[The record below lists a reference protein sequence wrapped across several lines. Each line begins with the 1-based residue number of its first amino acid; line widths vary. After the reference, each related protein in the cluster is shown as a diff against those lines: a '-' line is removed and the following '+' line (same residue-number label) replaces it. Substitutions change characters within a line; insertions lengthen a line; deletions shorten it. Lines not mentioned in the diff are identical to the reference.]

1 MDRNKSVNPIIAGL
15 VLLALSG
22 CKDEKKTQTEPQ
34 ASVKEV
40 SMSGGS
46 FNLKSIR
53 NNKKERVKLMEKI
66 NASQGDILKYASPK
80 TKGEII
86 AVLINSH
93 LWDGVANPVKHY
105 SVKHDEQKCEE
116 GTVVDARKRA
126 VLAALKW
133 VQSKHDYENVMQHAE
148 MMPAV
153 DGEADWRANEAKV
166 IAFLRQGETPKS
178 YGRSDNF
185 VPFAAKVT
193 IQPSHYAENLRDI
206 YRSLPSLK
214 ANANEPLTPVNVAL
228 LSSCTQVVVDQHG
241 WQQVNVGAS

>member
-1 MDRNKSVNPIIAGL
+1 MDRNKSVNPMIVGL

-22 CKDEKKTQTEPQ
+22 CKDEKKTQAEPQ

-46 FNLKSIR
+46 FNLKSIP
-53 NNKKERVKLMEKI
+53 NNKNERVKLMEKI
-66 NASQGDILKYASPK
+66 NASQGDILEYASPK

-93 LWDGVANPVKHY
+93 LWDGVANPVKH
-105 SVKHDEQKCEE
+105 DEQKCEE
-116 GTVVDARKRA
+116 GTIVDARKRA

-214 ANANEPLTPVNVAL
+214 VNANEPLTPVNIAL

>member
-1 MDRNKSVNPIIAGL
+1 MGRNKSVNPIIVGL

-40 SMSGGS
+40 SMSGGG
-46 FNLKSIR
+46 FNLTSIR
-53 NNKKERVKLMEKI
+53 DNKNERVKLMEKI
-66 NASQGDILKYASPK
+66 NASQGDILKYASSK

-86 AVLINSH
+86 AVLIDSN
-93 LWDGVANPVKHY
+93 LWDGVANPVKH
-105 SVKHDEQKCEE
+105 HEQKCEE
-116 GTVVDARKRA
+116 GTIVDARKRA

-133 VQSKHDYENVMQHAE
+133 VQSKHGYENVMQHAE
-148 MMPAV
+148 MVPTV

-166 IAFLRQGETPKS
+166 IAFLSQGETPKS

-185 VPFAAKVT
+185 IPFAAKVT

-206 YRSLPSLK
+206 YRSLPSLHV
-214 ANANEPLTPVNVAL
+214 NANEPLTPVNVAL
-228 LSSCTQVVVDQHG
+228 LGSCTQVVVDQHG